1 MTIFNVFTLL
11 GGLAFF
17 LYGMN
22 VLSSGLEKLA
32 GGKLESMLR
41 KVTSNPF
48 KSLLL
53 GAGITIA
60 IQSSSAMTVML
71 VGLVNSG
78 IMQLGQTVGVIMGS
92 NIGTTL
98 TAWILSMAGIEG
110 DNFFVQLLKPS
121 SFSPILALIGI
132 IMIMVAKS
140 DKKRSIG
147 SLMVGFA
154 VLMYGMDL
162 MQGAMEP
169 LQEMEE
175 FQKILTAFNNPLLGV
190 IVGAAFTG
198 IIQSSAASMAILQ
211 SLAMSGGITFG
222 MAIPIIMGQNIG
234 TCVTAL
240 LASIGVNRNAKRVAV
255 VHISFN
261 LIGTI
266 VWLVLFYG
274 LDAFLHF
281 AILDQTIDAVGI
293 AAVHSI
299 FNVLTTFMLLPFSKM
314 LEKIANM
321 VVKDTEKKEEYAFID
336 ERLLATPSVAI
347 AECSSKTKEMAR
359 VAQNALMDAIQLLEA
374 YDPAVRARILK
385 DEDELDLYEDKLGTH
400 LVKLPSREISL
411 TDSKTASKLLHTIG
425 DFERIGDHA
434 VNLIKTAE
442 EMHEKKIHFS
452 DEAMSELHILTDAVT
467 EILDLTTESFV
478 KNDLVMAA
486 RVEPL
491 EQVIDRLIST
501 IKNKHILRL
510 QAGNCT
516 IEMGFILNDL
526 LTNYERVSDHCSN
539 IAVAVI
545 ETEQN
550 AYEAHEYLNDI
561 KHSGNPVY
569 EADYQHYQGKYAIE
583 P

>member
-1 MTIFNVFTLL
+1 
-11 GGLAFF
+11 
-17 LYGMN
+17 
-22 VLSSGLEKLA
+22 
-32 GGKLESMLR
+32 
-41 KVTSNPF
+41 
-48 KSLLL
+48 
-53 GAGITIA
+53 
-60 IQSSSAMTVML
+60 MTVML

-110 DNFFVQLLKPS
+110 DNFFIQMLKPS

-140 DKKRSIG
+140 DKKRSVG

-154 VLMYGMDL
+154 ILMYGMDL
-162 MQGAMEP
+162 MQDSMAP

-175 FQKILTAFNNPLLGV
+175 FQQILTAFNNPLLGV
-190 IVGAAFTG
+190 IVGAVFTG
-198 IIQSSAASMAILQ
+198 IIQSSAASVAILQ

-261 LIGTI
+261 LIGTV

-281 AILDQTIDAVGI
+281 AILDQTIDALGI
-293 AAVHSI
+293 AACHSI
-299 FNVLTTFMLLPFSKM
+299 FNVLTTIMLLPFSKL
-314 LEKIANM
+314 LEKIALR
-321 VVKDTEKKEEYAFID
+321 VVRDTEKKEEYAFID

-347 AECSSKTKEMAR
+347 AECGNKTKEMACM
-359 VAQNALMDAIQLLEA
+359 AKNALVDAIQLLEA
-374 YDPAVRARILK
+374 YDPAVRTRILK
-385 DEDELDLYEDKLGTH
+385 DEDELDIYEDKLGTH
-400 LVKLPSREISL
+400 LVKLSSREISL
-411 TDSKTASKLLHTIG
+411 ADSKMASKLLHTIG

-434 VNLIKTAE
+434 VNLIKTAD
-442 EMHEKKIHFS
+442 EMHEKKIRFS
-452 DEAMSELHILTDAVT
+452 DEAVRELHILTDAVT
-467 EILDLTTESFV
+467 EILELTVDSFA
-478 KNDLVMAA
+478 KNDLAMAA

-491 EQVIDRLIST
+491 EQVIDHLIST
-501 IKNKHILRL
+501 IRNKHIQRL

-516 IEMGFILNDL
+516 IELGFILNDL

-550 AYEAHEYLNDI
+550 AYEAHEYLNEV
-561 KHSGNPVY
+561 KYSGNPVY
-569 EADYQHYQGKYAIE
+569 EADYQHYQGKYVIE

>member
-198 IIQSSAASMAILQ
+198 ILQSSAASVAILQ

-400 LVKLPSREISL
+400 LVKLSSREISL

-442 EMHEKKIHFS
+442 EMH
-452 DEAMSELHILTDAVT
+452 
-467 EILDLTTESFV
+467 
-478 KNDLVMAA
+478 
-486 RVEPL
+486 
-491 EQVIDRLIST
+491 
-501 IKNKHILRL
+501 
-510 QAGNCT
+510 
-516 IEMGFILNDL
+516 
-526 LTNYERVSDHCSN
+526 
-539 IAVAVI
+539 
-545 ETEQN
+545 
-550 AYEAHEYLNDI
+550 
-561 KHSGNPVY
+561 
-569 EADYQHYQGKYAIE
+569 
-583 P
+583 